1 MGATSESVGKTWV
14 VFALRLCHCGGQL
27 HKRKNVRS
35 LLWAEFFVHVFFS
48 FLGYIR
54 QLEMF
59 PTRLMTTKNLKLWEI
74 RRLFLDAV
82 VYQRTKLYRWIIFYG
97 SLILVLY
104 QVPGNFCPYLKQNT
118 RSMHFDVCKQAFG
131 WEQKRRRFKVSVI
144 VSMERDMLQ
153 FLGGWQALDSKFFEF
168 QCNHFFVFCTN
179 SWILGKV
186 KNVQKTSNGTW
197 DVKACIVIE
206 ASFTVHHT
214 FFEPHACLLYDS
226 NHPPSFWK
234 YSLHPEIM

>member
-1 MGATSESVGKTWV
+1 
-14 VFALRLCHCGGQL
+14 
-27 HKRKNVRS
+27 
-35 LLWAEFFVHVFFS
+35 
-48 FLGYIR
+48 
-54 QLEMF
+54 MF

-82 VYQRTKLYRWIIFYG
+82 VYQCTKLYRWIIFYG

-118 RSMHFDVCKQAFG
+118 RSMHFDVLQASFWLWAKKAKIQG
-131 WEQKRRRFKVSVI
+131 FCDSFHGKGYVTIPGRVTS
-144 VSMERDMLQ
+144 
-153 FLGGWQALDSKFFEF
+153 SKFFEF

-197 DVKACIVIE
+197 DVKACIMIE

-214 FFEPHACLLYDS
+214 FFEPHACLWYHS
-226 NHPPSFWK
+226 NYPPSFWK